1 MKYEHGALVDRLTKR
16 QMDRTGSDYIQWQP
30 DILGAI
36 TRFN

>member
-1 MKYEHGALVDRLTKR
+1 MKYEDGSLVDRHTKW